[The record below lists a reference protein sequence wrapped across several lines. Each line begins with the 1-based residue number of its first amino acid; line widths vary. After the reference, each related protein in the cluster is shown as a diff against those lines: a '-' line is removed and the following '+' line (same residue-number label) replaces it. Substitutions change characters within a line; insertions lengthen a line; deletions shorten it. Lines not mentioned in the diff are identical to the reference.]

1 MTDDLLIRR
10 DLVGTWLLSRYELR
24 ALVGRGGMGEVYEA
38 VDHQLGRT
46 VAIKVLRQDLATDRR
61 LLARFR
67 REARMSARLSHP
79 GVVAVHDI
87 GERDG
92 QAFIVMEFVAGRT
105 LESILATDGPLP
117 PARAAWIAEEVAEAL
132 AHAHDRGVVH
142 RDIAPSNVMV
152 TPAGEIK
159 VLDFGIARAS
169 RSSSSSEAS
178 SSVHGTMP
186 YVAPER
192 VRGEQGDGRVDIY
205 ALGAVLQ
212 ELLTGRPPAGDART
226 PSGGTRAPRS
236 LAAIVGRCLEPDPAS
251 RFGSAHE
258 LAAALRD
265 ARATGDVVAPIRHV
279 ARSSTAPVPRLN
291 RTAILP
297 AVPVVETKRRRRVRP
312 AKVASVS
319 IVTLALLGA
328 SWVVGAG
335 LMRTG
340 VVEPTVRHAPPVP
353 APTGL
358 TVSTACGGWFSTRAD
373 LSWTPGGPSGGYEV
387 WRRQF
392 GEDFVLVA
400 HIADWHTTSFS
411 DHHLGLDVTYDYLV
425 RAVRGKRTSP
435 PTSEVPAPTPLFCLT

>member
-10 DLVGTWLLSRYELR
+10 DLVGAWLLSRYELR

-46 VAIKVLRQDLATDRR
+46 VAIKVLRQDLASDRR

-79 GVVAVHDI
+79 GIVAVHDI

-92 QAFIVMEFVAGRT
+92 RAFIVMEFVAGRT
-105 LESILATDGPLP
+105 IESIVTTDGPMP

-152 TPAGEIK
+152 TPNGEIK
-159 VLDFGIARAS
+159 VLDFGIAHAS
-169 RSSSSSEAS
+169 RGSSSSNAS

-192 VRGEQGDGRVDIY
+192 MRGEPGDRRADIY
-205 ALGAVLQ
+205 ALGAVLH
-212 ELLTGRPPAGDART
+212 ELLTGRPPAAGDPRAGPT
-226 PSGGTRAPRS
+226 SPRAPRS
-236 LAAIVGRCLEPDPAS
+236 LAAIVGRCLEAEPAS

-258 LAAALRD
+258 LAAALRE
-265 ARATGDVVAPIRHV
+265 ARATGDLAVPVAKV
-279 ARSSTAPVPRLN
+279 ARTSTAPVPRLS
-291 RTAILP
+291 RTEILP
-297 AVPVVETKRRRRVRP
+297 VAPAPVGRRRRVRP
-312 AKVASVS
+312 AKLAWVS
-319 IVTLALLGA
+319 IVTLAMIGA
-328 SWVVGAG
+328 TWVVGAG

-340 VVEPTVRHAPPVP
+340 VVEPTVHRPQPVP

-358 TVSTACGGWFSTRAD
+358 TVSTSCGGWFSTRAE

-387 WRRQF
+387 WRRQL
-392 GEDFVLVA
+392 GQDFVLVA
-400 HIADWHTTSFS
+400 RIADWRTTSFS
-411 DHHLGLDVTYDYLV
+411 DRHLGLDVTYDYLV
-425 RAVRGKRTSP
+425 RAVRGKRASA
-435 PTSEVPAPTPLFCLT
+435 PTGEVPAPTPLFCLT